1 MNDNQITV
9 REAIA
14 AAPLSI
20 EEKLRWQFALTKRLR
35 FTEEDIPFFKA
46 AIQVLNLGLDP
57 ETPLRV
63 PPGKNYMGG
72 DFMPAVVAVK
82 LFRLEVYLTPEAA
95 NIPAL
100 ENALEPFKRF
110 ANL

>member
-1 MNDNQITV
+1 MNDNLLTV

-35 FTEEDIPFFKA
+35 FTEADIPFFKA

-57 ETPLRV
+57 DTPLRV
-63 PPGKNYMGG
+63 PPGKNYLGG
-72 DFMPAVVAVK
+72 NHMPAVVAVK
-82 LFRLEVYLTPEAA
+82 LFRLEVYLTPEASK
-95 NIPAL
+95 ITAL
-100 ENALEPFKRF
+100 STALEPFIRF